1 LPDQQSDFSLVAIFF
16 ARAAGRRG
24 NRQNWHPDCSVIGV
38 TQEKCRKG
46 AFAMSDLSLNGT
58 VGPQRDSL
66 ARATS
71 AEKLVAALRET
82 EFALQENIR
91 AEEQRTSLTDE
102 NDPCYSILARS
113 MRARAENLKMTIAIL
128 QGARQAA

>member
-1 LPDQQSDFSLVAIFF
+1 
-16 ARAAGRRG
+16 
-24 NRQNWHPDCSVIGV
+24 
-38 TQEKCRKG
+38 
-46 AFAMSDLSLNGT
+46 MSDLSLNENGA
-58 VGPQRDSL
+58 PQRHTL
-66 ARATS
+66 ARAAS
-71 AEKLVAALRET
+71 AENLVASLRET
-82 EFALQENIR
+82 ELALRENIR

>member
-1 LPDQQSDFSLVAIFF
+1 
-16 ARAAGRRG
+16 
-24 NRQNWHPDCSVIGV
+24 
-38 TQEKCRKG
+38 
-46 AFAMSDLSLNGT
+46 MSDLSLNGT

-91 AEEQRTSLTDE
+91 AEEERTSLTDE